1 MTLTTDEYLVFALA
15 GTVQP
20 GDVVVI
26 GVATPIAAAAALVAR
41 EALVDDV
48 TVIAAATVDPA
59 VHDLAEAMVAPEI
72 LDRLGVG
79 TFTQSEILDQIQRGR
94 ISRQFVSPAQV
105 DGLGRLNT
113 SRIRRPD
120 GSWLRLPGGL
130 ATADIAVLMGT
141 LVAYRADHSPRFL
154 PGDVDFVT
162 GAGHRRGDAW
172 RAERDLPGTGVRGI
186 VTDKAVLEW
195 ADGWRAASIRPG
207 VDPAAVVAGCGFAV
221 TMPADLATTP
231 EPPADALELL
241 RTEIDPLG
249 IRRLEVRETR
259 DAAAADLAR
268 WAASR

>member
-1 MTLTTDEYLVFALA
+1 VTITIDEYLVFGLA
-15 GTVQP
+15 GTVRP

-154 PGDVDFVT
+154 PAEVDFVT
-162 GAGHRRGDAW
+162 GAGHARGDAW
-172 RAERDLPGTGVRGI
+172 RTERELPGSGVRAV
-186 VTDKAVLEW
+186 VTDKAILEW
-195 ADGWRAASIRPG
+195 DGGWRVASVRAG
-207 VDPAAVVAGCGFAV
+207 VDPAEVGAGCGFEV
-221 TMPADLATTP
+221 TMPPDTP
-231 EPPADALELL
+231 VTPDPPADALELL
-241 RTEIDPLG
+241 RSRIDPLG

-259 DAAAADLAR
+259 EAAAADLAR